1 MWRPKEV
8 CHNPPWEHTTLKEVA
23 VSQTGIHVPQGEG
36 KYLWILDTL
45 MTFKVHQESETVGI
59 AEFEIPPES
68 GAPPHLHR
76 TQDETHYVLE
86 GHFEFVLGDRKVSA
100 RAGSVVYVPRTTVHA
115 FTNTG
120 TEMGKS
126 LFIEAPAGPVE
137 QFLEEVGEPV
147 SDPSSPPQG
156 PPDMDKLQASAQRT
170 GGIEF
175 VVPSEEAVP

>member
-1 MWRPKEV
+1 
-8 CHNPPWEHTTLKEVA
+8 
-23 VSQTGIHVPQGEG
+23 
-36 KYLWILDTL
+36 
-45 MTFKVHQESETVGI
+45 MTFKVHEESASVGI
-59 AEFEIPPES
+59 FEEEVPPES

-86 GHFEFVLGDRKVSA
+86 GRFEFLLGQRKVSA
-100 RAGSVVYVPRTTVHA
+100 GVGSVVYVPRTTVHA

-120 TEMGKS
+120 TEKGKI
-126 LFIEAPAGPVE
+126 LFIEGPAGALE
-137 QFLEEVGEPV
+137 RFLEDVGEPV

-175 VVPSEEAVP
+175 VVPSEEGAGP